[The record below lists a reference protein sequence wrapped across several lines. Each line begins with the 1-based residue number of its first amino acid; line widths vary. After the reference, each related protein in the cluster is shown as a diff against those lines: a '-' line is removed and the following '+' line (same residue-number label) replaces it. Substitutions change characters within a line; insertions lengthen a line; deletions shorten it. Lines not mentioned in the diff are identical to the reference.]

1 MNFTKNISIS
11 NNIFKCS
18 GNVNLLEE
26 YPLLFFDCFVVS
38 DDKRKLLKEFSI
50 KIKDKNK
57 PVNLNIKGNLNLIN
71 KKINFSNISMNDNY
85 IATKEDLKYFKEIF
99 QEIFLKGNLLDK
111 LTIKDIKK
119 FILEIL

>member
-1 MNFTKNISIS
+1 MASHSTLYNI
-11 NNIFKCS
+11 
-18 GNVNLLEE
+18 LLQ
-26 YPLLFFDCFVVS
+26 
-38 DDKRKLLKEFSI
+38 R

-85 IATKEDLKYFKEIF
+85 IATKEDLKYFKELF
-99 QEIFLKGNLLDK
+99 QEIFLKKNLLEK
-111 LTIKDIKK
+111 LTNKDIKK